1 MPEVLRYIPQT
12 AAGRERLEEP
22 WMADIFISYK
32 REDRDRVEPF
42 AHALEREGFSV
53 WWDADL
59 LIGSSYSSSI
69 KSQLNEARAVIP
81 VWTSLSVQSEWV
93 QEEAT
98 QGKRRGVLF
107 PIRFDNV
114 DPPIGFTMVE
124 TADLSGWREDHR
136 DHPEWSRLLEQLRA
150 KLKSGAGAARSG
162 TVTETR
168 PPIVRR
174 TPDGNRAALL
184 AGGGA
189 IVLAFAVG
197 GFMMQRG
204 CRAAPDENAS
214 AASVATP
221 RGSAAAVPGGS
232 APAPPRSAAA
242 TATSGSAPGSSGPI
256 APREVAAPPVAAGA
270 NSTLDDPRA
279 LALGVAEPGE
289 ILSTEDT

>member
-81 VWTSLSVQSEWV
+81 VWTNLSVQSEWV

-124 TADLSGWREDHR
+124 TADLSGWRADDHH
-136 DHPEWSRLLEQLRA
+136 HPEWSRLLEQLRA
-150 KLKSGAGAARSG
+150 RVTSASPAPTSGRIVETVPPRVPQQGLPSGERKPAGSRLGFA
-162 TVTETR
+162 
-168 PPIVRR
+168 I
-174 TPDGNRAALL
+174 
-184 AGGGA
+184 GGGA
-189 IVLAFAVG
+189 IVLAVFVG
-197 GFMMQRG
+197 SFLMQRG
-204 CRAAPDENAS
+204 
-214 AASVATP
+214 
-221 RGSAAAVPGGS
+221 
-232 APAPPRSAAA
+232 
-242 TATSGSAPGSSGPI
+242 
-256 APREVAAPPVAAGA
+256 
-270 NSTLDDPRA
+270 
-279 LALGVAEPGE
+279 
-289 ILSTEDT
+289 